1 MTRNPRFESPEAG
14 GRAGLRVARESAA
27 LEPPRNG
34 AKRGDPATTLV
45 VTPAA
50 PGAAP
55 TTTTRS
61 VVSGSTRTDTT
72 VTVTPKA
79 APMAAPTTGAGEAV
93 AGERG

>member
-1 MTRNPRFESPEAG
+1 MNSKLAIAIATSTMLLG
-14 GRAGLRVARESAA
+14 SAA
-27 LEPPRNG
+27 LAQTTAPNVS
-34 AKRGDPATTLV
+34 GDPSTTLV

-61 VVSGSTRTDTT
+61 VVTGSTRTDTT

-79 APMAAPTTGAGEAV
+79 APVAAPTTGAGEAV

>member
-1 MTRNPRFESPEAG
+1 MTNKLAIAIATSTMLLG
-14 GRAGLRVARESAA
+14 SAA
-27 LEPPRNG
+27 VAQTAPNVS
-34 AKRGDPATTLV
+34 GDPSTTLV
-45 VTPAA
+45 VTPAVA
-50 PGAAP
+50 PSAP

-61 VVSGSTRTDTT
+61 TVTGSTRTDTT

>member
-1 MTRNPRFESPEAG
+1 MNNKLAIAIATSTMLLG
-14 GRAGLRVARESAA
+14 SAA
-27 LEPPRNG
+27 VAQTASNVS
-34 AKRGDPATTLV
+34 GDPATTLV

-55 TTTTRS
+55 STTTRS

-72 VTVTPKA
+72 VTVTTKA

>member
-1 MTRNPRFESPEAG
+1 MNNKLAIAIATSTMLLG
-14 GRAGLRVARESAA
+14 SAA
-27 LEPPRNG
+27 VAQTAPNVS
-34 AKRGDPATTLV
+34 GDPSSTLV

-61 VVSGSTRTDTT
+61 TVSGSTRTDTT

-79 APMAAPTTGAGEAV
+79 APMAAPTTGAGEAMV

>member
-1 MTRNPRFESPEAG
+1 MNNKLAIAIATSTMLLG
-14 GRAGLRVARESAA
+14 SAA
-27 LEPPRNG
+27 VAQTASNVS
-34 AKRGDPATTLV
+34 GDPATTLV

-55 TTTTRS
+55 STTTRS

>member
-1 MTRNPRFESPEAG
+1 MTNKLAIAIATSTMLLG
-14 GRAGLRVARESAA
+14 SAA
-27 LEPPRNG
+27 VAQTAPNVS
-34 AKRGDPATTLV
+34 GDPSTTLV

-50 PGAAP
+50 PGTAP

-61 VVSGSTRTDTT
+61 TVTGNTRTDTT

>member
-1 MTRNPRFESPEAG
+1 MNNKLAIAIATTTMLLG
-14 GRAGLRVARESAA
+14 SAA
-27 LEPPRNG
+27 VAQTAPNVS
-34 AKRGDPATTLV
+34 GDPSTTLV

-50 PGAAP
+50 PGSVP
-55 TTTTRS
+55 TSTTRS
-61 VVSGSTRTDTT
+61 TVTGNTRTDTT